1 MVPTWTFDIFISVS
15 YFHISF
21 KFSPF
26 DVWFLRG
33 RLIFSYQFDIFISV
47 SYFHISLQF
56 SCHNSITSLC
66 VASQPVSHGPIETD
80 NFPMFHSGLTTLEDR
95 LTADQRSRDK
105 GHQFHSR
112 HKCHLLLVVHDRH
125 GHHCPFPFQRRCH
138 CVVVVMVRI
147 FLLFLATHAERSL
160 LPDDECS
167 CLQRLSRPDG
177 GVAFAA
183 GVARRR
189 VPPPAT
195 SVLTKTGGVA
205 FATGGQCNQ

>member
-1 MVPTWTFDIFISVS
+1 MKISNIHVGTNTETWGYQTEQFHIFISVSYFHISFIFSYQFHILTFRCMVPTWTFDIFISVS

-80 NFPMFHSGLTTLEDR
+80 NFPML
-95 LTADQRSRDK
+95 
-105 GHQFHSR
+105 
-112 HKCHLLLVVHDRH
+112 H
-125 GHHCPFPFQRRCH
+125 GGIDH
-138 CVVVVMVRI
+138 
-147 FLLFLATHAERSL
+147 T
-160 LPDDECS
+160 
-167 CLQRLSRPDG
+167 
-177 GVAFAA
+177 
-183 GVARRR
+183 RRR
-189 VPPPAT
+189 QT
-195 SVLTKTGGVA
+195 ST
-205 FATGGQCNQ
+205 